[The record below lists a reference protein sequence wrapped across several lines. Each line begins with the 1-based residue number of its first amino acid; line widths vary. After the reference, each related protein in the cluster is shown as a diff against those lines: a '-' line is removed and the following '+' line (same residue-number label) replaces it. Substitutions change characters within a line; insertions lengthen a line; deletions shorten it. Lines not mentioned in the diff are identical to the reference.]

1 VEKAEG
7 YIVDFSFLGGLGS
20 QKFAHRVNVG
30 LLASNKEDDRV
41 RSAIYSTARR
51 PFWIYYYMLSFVYLF
66 QFSSVYCV
74 VYIQYTQDDD
84 RHVYLFFIFIIP
96 IWPLHLS
103 WAPHDRFSVT
113 FWALLF
119 IIRREYFTPGFLCT
133 Y

>member
-96 IWPLHLS
+96 MAVAFELGATRQVLRHFLGPALHHS
-103 WAPHDRFSVT
+103 A
-113 FWALLF
+113 
-119 IIRREYFTPGFLCT
+119 
-133 Y
+133 